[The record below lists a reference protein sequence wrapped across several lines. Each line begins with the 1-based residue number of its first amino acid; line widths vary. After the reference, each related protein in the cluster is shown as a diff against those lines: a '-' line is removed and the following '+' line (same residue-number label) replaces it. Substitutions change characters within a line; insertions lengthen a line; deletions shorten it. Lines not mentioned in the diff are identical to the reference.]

1 MVLTARRHR
10 GIRLQPFMV
19 RRSGALIG
27 RCSRS
32 ERHSA
37 KSATYGCAGSR
48 SQALRASRLYRAR
61 TARRSTSRSP
71 AATASEP
78 PYPKFWPVLASFE
91 PSEVGRGGAYIRC
104 AELVAEPA
112 LATQHGEA
120 KHELPVR
127 VPAIRNLRAS
137 QNPLSLVRTAMQLR
151 LLSCTHTAIM
161 IL

>member
-78 PYPKFWPVLASFE
+78 PYPKFWPALASFE
-91 PSEVGRGGAYIRC
+91 PSEVGRGG
-104 AELVAEPA
+104 LTSDV
-112 LATQHGEA
+112 L
-120 KHELPVR
+120 
-127 VPAIRNLRAS
+127 S
-137 QNPLSLVRTAMQLR
+137 SWLSLPWPRSMARQSTNYQSEYQQFATSVPPRIRSAWCGLRCSCAFSHALTQL
-151 LLSCTHTAIM
+151 
-161 IL
+161 